1 MDTYLSFDD
10 EDKLKN
16 IIHKNTFNWLS
27 QRCKNLGLIPSKSKI
42 LDLGCGHGNM
52 SLALSHHFHTVYGVD
67 PSIKMLKYA
76 RNLRKRA
83 QKFYTLT
90 NVRFYLG
97 DFENIP
103 IKQLDVICLFN
114 SIHFSKQVMKDLIYI
129 LSFVKQGGIIVISE
143 PSSKSTFGSK
153 LMEDNILLKKKI
165 KILKKVLLE
174 IKLFLKWCIEHKK
187 ASIIIESKTDKKYF
201 VLLQKL

>member
-1 MDTYLSFDD
+1 M
-10 EDKLKN
+10 
-16 IIHKNTFNWLS
+16 
-27 QRCKNLGLIPSKSKI
+27 
-42 LDLGCGHGNM
+42 
-52 SLALSHHFHTVYGVD
+52 
-67 PSIKMLKYA
+67 
-76 RNLRKRA
+76 
-83 QKFYTLT
+83 
-90 NVRFYLG
+90 
-97 DFENIP
+97 
-103 IKQLDVICLFN
+103 
-114 SIHFSKQVMKDLIYI
+114 
-129 LSFVKQGGIIVISE
+129 KQGGIIVISE